1 MAANNIARLGVVLGL
16 DSAEFVRG
24 LDAANKKLYDFG
36 VKVAEQGKIAV
47 AALGTAFVAATFE
60 AMKFADEIADV
71 AKANDVAIDT
81 IIKLNDALANSGGK
95 AEDSGKLLAGF
106 TKFVD
111 GAATGSFEAQQ
122 ALGKMGVSLN
132 DIANLSTEDLFK
144 RVVQA
149 VSEIEDPL
157 TRNARA
163 MDIFGKAAK
172 GVDFVG
178 VAEEMDKVNVMTEYQ
193 AQAIRDAADAFD
205 MFNQH
210 ARDVKFTMATEI
222 GTSLKQTIEY
232 FVDLFSTVNQG
243 GGLWKTIFDK
253 MAYGVAFM
261 AFEVKDLV
269 RVMGSWG
276 DAYSAI
282 LEGRWGDL
290 DKIAAKRMQ
299 EREAD
304 EARLIA
310 LDKQLSAPSTAPSPW
325 DNAPT
330 TLPRRPGQ
338 TDGPKRAV
346 TVGIDK
352 EAEAARRRAEAD
364 ARRLAHEAEMAAK
377 RQFDLEKKGRE
388 VAAQQREDDLRAIA
402 LQEQMYAEGGAAMQE
417 QQRLQNIQLERAQEL
432 FMLEHRG
439 INLTKEDLQFERD
452 YLELTYKHKD
462 AIESINANKNL
473 DTEERARAIAKENEL
488 FEKGTDLAKQRNK
501 IIKDEEAAQR
511 TFSYGWNKAFD
522 DYKKS
527 AENAAIDGAKAFQ
540 TFSKGMEN
548 AIDSFVETGKL
559 SFSNLAESIIKDL
572 LKIQLK
578 KQALAL
584 WDTGSVAV
592 SSAGGVMGLVS
603 AGLKLFGFADGG
615 SPPVGVP
622 SMVGERG
629 PELFI
634 PKTAGTIIPNN
645 ILQGSGGQTINY
657 NGPYIANMS
666 AIDTQSGAQFL
677 AKNKQ
682 AVWATYQSANRS
694 VPMSR

>member
-36 VKVAEQGKIAV
+36 VKVAEQGKVAV
-47 AALGTAFVAATFE
+47 AALGTAFLAATFE

-81 IIKLNDALANSGGK
+81 IIKLNNALANSGGK

-106 TKFVD
+106 TKFMD

-132 DIANLSTEDLFK
+132 DIANLKTEDLFK
-144 RVVQA
+144 RVVQS

-163 MDIFGKAAK
+163 MDVFGKAAK

-178 VAEEMDKVNVMTEYQ
+178 VADEMDKVNSTTESQ

-210 ARDVKFTMATEI
+210 ARDVKFTMASEI
-222 GTSLKQTIEY
+222 GTSLKQTISY

-243 GGLWKTIFDK
+243 GGLWKGIFDK
-253 MAYGVAFM
+253 MAYGVSFM

-276 DAYSAI
+276 EAYSAI
-282 LEGRWGDL
+282 VEGRWADL

-304 EARLIA
+304 QAKLIA
-310 LDKQLSAPSTAPSPW
+310 LDKQLSAPIAAPDMLGTGSPSM
-325 DNAPT
+325 PT
-330 TLPRRPGQ
+330 RPGQ
-338 TDGPKRAV
+338 SSGPRRLV
-346 TVGIDK
+346 TPGVDK
-352 EAEAARRRAEAD
+352 EAEAAKRRAETE
-364 ARRLAHEAEMAAK
+364 ARRLAHEAEAAAK
-377 RQFDLEKKGRE
+377 KQFDLEKKGRE
-388 VAAQQREDDLRAIA
+388 VAAQQREDDLKAIS
-402 LQEQMYAEGGAAMQE
+402 LQEQMYSEGGAAMQE
-417 QQRLQNIQLERAQEL
+417 QQRLQAIQLERTQEL
-432 FMLEHRG
+432 FMLEQRG
-439 INLTKEDLQFERD
+439 VNLSKEDLQLERD
-452 YLELTYKHKD
+452 YLQLTYQHKD
-462 AIESINANKNL
+462 AIEAINSNKNL
-473 DTEERARAIAKENEL
+473 DIDDRARAIAKENEL
-488 FEKGTDLAKQRNK
+488 FAKGTDLAKQRNK
-501 IIKDEEAAQR
+501 TIKDQEESQK

-522 DYKKS
+522 DYKK
-527 AENAAIDGAKAFQ
+527 AANNAATDGAKTFQ
-540 TFSKGMEN
+540 TFSKGMED
-548 AIDSFVETGKL
+548 AIDGFVETGKL
-559 SFSNLAESIIKDL
+559 SFSNLTESIIKDL

-584 WDTGSVAV
+584 WDIGSG
-592 SSAGGVMGLVS
+592 SGGVGGIIS

-615 SPPVGVP
+615 DPPVGVP

-629 PELFI
+629 PELFV
-634 PKTAGTIIPNN
+634 PKTAGTIIPNGKLGEMGGTVNN
-645 ILQGSGGQTINY
+645 ITNY
-657 NGPYIANMS
+657 NID
-666 AIDTQSGAQFL
+666 AIDTKSFEERILGSS
-677 AKNKQ
+677 K
-682 AVWATYQSANRS
+682 AVWAANAYGNKNLAVGRG
-694 VPMSR
+694 RT

>member
-47 AALGTAFVAATFE
+47 AALGTAFIAATFD

-81 IIKLNDALANSGGK
+81 IIKLNNALANSGGN

-132 DIANLSTEDLFK
+132 DIANLKTEDLFK
-144 RVVQA
+144 RVVQS

-157 TRNARA
+157 TRNAQA
-163 MDIFGKAAK
+163 MNIFGKAAK

-178 VAEEMDKVNVMTEYQ
+178 VADEMDNVSSTTEYQ

-205 MFNQH
+205 MLNQH
-210 ARDVKFTMATEI
+210 ARDVRFTMASEI
-222 GTSLKQTIEY
+222 GTSLKQTISY

-243 GGLWKTIFDK
+243 GGLWKSIFDK
-253 MAYGVAFM
+253 MAYGVSFM

-276 DAYSAI
+276 EAYSAI
-282 LEGRWGDL
+282 VEGRWADL

-304 EARLIA
+304 QAKLIA
-310 LDKQLSAPSTAPSPW
+310 LDKQLSAPIAAPDMLGTGSPSM
-325 DNAPT
+325 PT
-330 TLPRRPGQ
+330 RPGQ
-338 TDGPKRAV
+338 SSGPRRLV
-346 TVGIDK
+346 TPGVDK
-352 EAEAARRRAEAD
+352 ETEAAKRRADAE
-364 ARRLAHEAEMAAK
+364 ARRLAHEAEAAAK
-377 RQFDLEKKGRE
+377 KQFDLEKKGRE
-388 VAAQQREDDLRAIA
+388 VAAQQREDDLKAIS
-402 LQEQMYAEGGAAMQE
+402 LQEQMYSESGAAMQE
-417 QQRLQNIQLERAQEL
+417 QQRLQAIQLERAQEL
-432 FMLEHRG
+432 FMLEQRG
-439 INLTKEDLQFERD
+439 VNLSKEDLQFERD
-452 YLELTYKHKD
+452 YLQLTYQHKD
-462 AIESINANKNL
+462 AIEAINANKNL
-473 DTEERARAIAKENEL
+473 DIDERAKAIAKENDL
-488 FEKGTDLAKQRNK
+488 FAKGTDLAKQRNT
-501 IIKDEEAAQR
+501 IIKADTDSQK
-511 TFSYGWNKAFD
+511 TFSYGWSKAFD
-522 DYKKS
+522 DYKK
-527 AENAAIDGAKAFQ
+527 AANNAATDGSMAFQ
-540 TFSKGMEN
+540 TFSKGMED
-548 AIDSFVETGKL
+548 AIDNFVETGKL
-559 SFSNLAESIIKDL
+559 SFSNFTESIIKDL

-578 KQALAL
+578 RQALAL
-584 WDTGSVAV
+584 LDMGTG
-592 SSAGGVMGLVS
+592 GFGTMIS
-603 AGLKLFGFADGG
+603 AGLKIFGFADGG
-615 SPPVGVP
+615 NPPVGVP

-629 PELFI
+629 PELFV

-645 ILQGSGGQTINY
+645 MLKGNDSGQTINY

-666 AIDTQSGAQFL
+666 AIDTQSGVAFL

>member
-16 DSAEFVRG
+16 DSAEFILG

-36 VKVAEQGKIAV
+36 VKVADQSKLALT
-47 AALGTAFVAATFE
+47 ALGTAFAASTFE
-60 AMKFADEIADV
+60 AMRFADEIADV

-81 IIKLNDALANSGGK
+81 IIKLNNALANSGGK

-106 TKFVD
+106 TKYMD

-122 ALGKMGVSLN
+122 SLAKMGVSLN
-132 DIANLSTEDLFK
+132 DIANLKTEDLFK

-178 VAEEMDKVNVMTEYQ
+178 VADEMDKVNSTTEYQ
-193 AQAIRDAADAFD
+193 AQAIKDAADAFD

-210 ARDVKFTMATEI
+210 ARDVKFTMASEI
-222 GTSLKQTIEY
+222 GTSLKQTIDY

-243 GGLWKTIFDK
+243 GGLWKTMFDK

-282 LEGRWGDL
+282 VEGRWSDL
-290 DKIAAKRMQ
+290 DKIAQKRMQ
-299 EREAD
+299 ERNAD
-304 EARLIA
+304 EAKLIT
-310 LDKQLSAPSTAPSPW
+310 LDKQMSAPSGAPSPW
-325 DNAPT
+325 DNPT
-330 TLPRRPGQ
+330 VTLPKRPGQ
-338 TDGPKRAV
+338 TSGPMRTV
-346 TVGIDK
+346 TLGVDK
-352 EAEAARRRAEAD
+352 EAAAARRQAEAD
-364 ARRLAHEAEMAAK
+364 ARRLAREAEAAAK
-377 RQFDLEKKGRE
+377 KQADLEKKGFE
-388 VAAQQREDDLRAIA
+388 VAVQQREEAQRAIA
-402 LQEQMYAEGGAAMQE
+402 QENDAYTRGEAAMRDKQRMQE
-417 QQRLQNIQLERAQEL
+417 TQMERDQEM
-432 FMLEHRG
+432 FMLELRG
-439 INLTKEDLQFERD
+439 ADLKKEDLQLSIEM
-452 YLELTYKHKD
+452 LKLTNKHKD
-462 AIESINANKNL
+462 AIEEINSDKTL
-473 DTEERARAIAKENEL
+473 DVDARNNAIAKEN
-488 FEKGTDLAKQRNK
+488 DLNDKAVKLALQRNK
-501 IIKDEEAAQR
+501 AIKDNQDAQR
-511 TFSYGWNKAFD
+511 TFSYGWSKAFE
-522 DYKKS
+522 DYKDN
-527 AENAAIDGAKAFQ
+527 ALNAASQAAQ
-540 TFSKGMEN
+540 TFQLFSKTMED
-548 AIDSFVETGKL
+548 AIDNFVFAGGKSFKDFADNV
-559 SFSNLAESIIKDL
+559 IKQL
-572 LKIQLK
+572 IAIQLK
-578 KQALAL
+578 KQALQIF
-584 WDTGSVAV
+584 DQGSAAV
-592 SSAGGVMGLVS
+592 GNILSASV
-603 AGLKLFGFADGG
+603 KLLGFADGG
-615 SPPVGVP
+615 NPPVNQA

-645 ILQGSGGQTINY
+645 MLNASSNAPTINY

-694 VPMSR
+694 IPMSR